1 MKLPLP
7 SLRSLASQIMN
18 RALILSLSAL
28 LPLHAQLVPSKLDP
42 KITIPEGL
50 TLSRF
55 ADQSQVQNAT
65 AICLDGQNRVYI
77 AETNRWRV
85 QVQDIRHGGKNG
97 RYLRDRVNGDIST
110 MTLADRTAF
119 HKKWSG
125 KEPDYLKWEEFTK
138 DSEVIKILED
148 TDGDGISDKT
158 TVYRGDFNDPLAG
171 PSGGLIEKDGTVY
184 FAMIPG
190 VYSLKDTDNDGK
202 AEEVKTLVNG
212 FGVRVSFSGHDL
224 NGFAWGPDGKLY
236 WSIGDRGYHVEQDGK
251 TFARPDSGGVFRAN
265 PDGTEFEEFYI
276 NLRNPKEIVFDEFG
290 NLFTVDNDYDHGD
303 RERIVYLIE
312 HGDSGWR
319 MGHQTIASFGG
330 SAFTHMGGKPPRKE
344 DQIDAW
350 MNEGLWNT
358 RHDRQP
364 AYINPP
370 IAYSANGPC
379 GLAYNP
385 GITSLP
391 SKFDKNFF
399 FASYVAGPD
408 RCLIER
414 FTLDPDGANFKL
426 GEQTNFLKGIALTDL
441 DWGYDGKLYIADY
454 GGGWTKSGKGNIYT
468 LADTAKLGT
477 PAIKEVKELFANGIP
492 KLESDKLFALLAHPD
507 QRVRQRAQFALA
519 DHGLKS
525 LPHFEKA
532 TQPDQPL
539 MRRIHGLW
547 GLGQLGQEN
556 PSALNS
562 LTSLIGDK
570 ELEIRANL
578 ARTLGNHGKHLAPFR
593 KALIK
598 MLEDSSTRVASLAAI
613 ALANHGDKAAVEPT
627 LTLIE
632 KNDDKDVVIRH
643 AGVMALAK
651 CAAPEA
657 LAKLNTHP
665 SNAVRR
671 AAVVALRRQKSRF
684 LESYFDD
691 ENLHVRHEAI
701 RAAYE
706 MDVRVTYPALSQRA
720 HTIAKR
726 VTTEVKWHP
735 LTARRAIHAAWTLG
749 QKEDLAVL
757 ARIATDA
764 SLDFRVRKDALI
776 ALLDWNTPPVAD
788 PVTAFVRKLPTNRIK
803 LGTSL
808 LEQLTGLLDG
818 NDDNSLKLLPRL
830 LTLVEQD
837 KLPLGA
843 AHLARYLKN
852 QKAPTE
858 AREKALNLL
867 APLQKDNPN
876 WLATL
881 ETLSSDKSDKIRSK
895 ARELLSKIDPNRAI
909 AQLGDLLS
917 SKQATMTEKQ
927 LTLETLTKLKLP
939 KAKEMIQAALDQL
952 IARKAESGLALDIV
966 TAAEKTGLSLDAF
979 RASLPKDDPNAEW
992 NLLCRDGGDIKLGKK
1007 VFYEHGTAQ
1016 CQRCHTMHGVGGDV
1030 GPELGA
1036 IGKNLD
1042 RSYLLR
1048 SLVEPTAEVA
1058 KGYGVG
1064 TITLKDG
1071 TQISGNFMPDD
1082 KNGNSIIKFAETTKV
1097 IKKGD
1102 VATKSQPI
1110 SAMPPMSALLT
1121 KQETRNLVAYLAS
1134 CKKDKTDEGH
1144 K

>member
-1 MKLPLP
+1 MT
-7 SLRSLASQIMN
+7 
-18 RALILSLSAL
+18 RALVLSLSAL

-97 RYLRDRVNGDIST
+97 RYLRERVNGDISS

-119 HKKWSG
+119 HKEWSG

-138 DSEVIKILED
+138 DSEVIKLLED
-148 TDGDGISDKT
+148 TNGDGVADKT
-158 TVYRGDFNDPLAG
+158 TVFRGDFNDPLAG

-190 VYSLKDTDNDGK
+190 VYSLKDTNNDGK
-202 AEEVKTLVNG
+202 AEEVKTLING

-236 WSIGDRGYHVEQDGK
+236 WSIGDRGYHIEQDGK
-251 TFARPDSGGVFRAN
+251 TFSRPDSGGVFRAN

-312 HGDSGWR
+312 DGDSGWK

-358 RHDRQP
+358 RHERQP

-391 SKFDKNFF
+391 AKFDRNFF

-414 FTLDPDGANFKL
+414 FTLDAEGATFKL

-454 GGGWTKSGKGNIYT
+454 GGGWTKSGKGNVYT
-468 LADTAKLGT
+468 LADTAKLGD
-477 PAIKEVKELFANGIP
+477 PAIKEVKELFATGIP
-492 KLESDKLFALLAHPD
+492 KLESDKLFALLDHPD

-532 TQPDQPL
+532 IKPDQPL
-539 MRRIHGLW
+539 MRRLHGLW

-570 ELEIRANL
+570 EMEVRANL
-578 ARTLGNHGKHLAPFR
+578 ARTLGNHGNHLAPFR
-593 KALIK
+593 KALIA
-598 MLEDSSTRVASLAAI
+598 MLEDPSSRVASLAAI
-613 ALANHGDKAAVEPT
+613 ALSNHGDKSAVEPA
-627 LTLIE
+627 LALVE
-632 KNDDKDVVIRH
+632 KNNDDDVVIRH
-643 AGVMALAK
+643 AGIMLLAK
-651 CAAPEA
+651 CADSAT
-657 LAKLNTHP
+657 LAKLNSHP
-665 SNAVRR
+665 STAVRR
-671 AAVVALRRQKSRF
+671 AAVVALRRQQSIF

-691 ENLHVRHEAI
+691 QDLHVRQEAI

-706 MDVRVTYPALSQRA
+706 MDVRETYPALSQRA
-720 HTIAKR
+720 YTISKR
-726 VTTEVKWHP
+726 VTQEVKWHP

-749 QKEDLAVL
+749 RDEDLAVL
-757 ARIATDA
+757 AGIVSDA

-788 PVTAFVRKLPTNRIK
+788 PVTAFVRGLPTNRIK
-803 LGTSL
+803 LTTTVL
-808 LEQLTGLLDG
+808 DQLTGLIDG
-818 NDDNSLKLLPRL
+818 ADDNSLKLLPRL

-837 KLPLGA
+837 KLTLDAG
-843 AHLARYLKN
+843 HLTRYLKN
-852 QKAPTE
+852 QEAPAE
-858 AREKALNLL
+858 ARVKALQLL
-867 APLQKDNPN
+867 APLSKDDATWP
-876 WLATL
+876 ATL
-881 ETLSSDKSDKIRSK
+881 ETLFTDQSDQIRSQ
-895 ARELLSKIDPNRAI
+895 ARELLFKTDPNRAT
-909 AQLGDLLS
+909 AQLGNLLS
-917 SKQATMTEKQ
+917 SKEATLKEKQ
-927 LTLETLTKLKLP
+927 LTLQTLAKLKTP
-939 KAKEMIQAALDQL
+939 KAKEMIQGALNQL
-952 IARKAESGLALDIV
+952 IARKAKSGIALDIV
-966 TAAEKTGLSLDAF
+966 TAAEKSGLSLDKF

-1007 VFYEHGTAQ
+1007 VLYEHGTAQ

-1036 IGKNLD
+1036 IGKDHD
-1042 RSYLLR
+1042 RAYLLR
-1048 SLVEPTAEVA
+1048 SLIDPGAEVA
-1058 KGYGVG
+1058 EGYGVG

-1071 TQISGNFMPDD
+1071 TSISGNFLPDD
-1082 KNGNSIIKFAETTKV
+1082 KDGNAVINFGEITKIIPQAKIAS
-1097 IKKGD
+1097 
-1102 VATKSQPI
+1102 KSKAI
-1110 SAMPPMSALLT
+1110 SAMPPMSAILT
-1121 KQETRNLVAYLAS
+1121 KQETRDLVAYLAS

>member
-1 MKLPLP
+1 MTRTLLF
-7 SLRSLASQIMN
+7 SFAC
-18 RALILSLSAL
+18 L
-28 LPLHAQLVPSKLDP
+28 LPLQGQLVPSELDA

-55 ADQSQVQNAT
+55 ANQSQVQNAT
-65 AICLDGQNRVYI
+65 AICLDAQNRVYVS
-77 AETNRWRV
+77 ETHRWRV
-85 QVQDIRHGGKNG
+85 QVQDIRHGGKGG
-97 RYLRDRVNGDIST
+97 RYLRDRVNGDISI
-110 MTLADRTAF
+110 MTLDDRTEF
-119 HKKWSG
+119 HKTWSG
-125 KEPDYLKWEEFTK
+125 KEPNYLKWEEFTN
-138 DSEVIKILED
+138 DSEVIKLLED
-148 TDGDGISDKT
+148 TDGDGVSDKT

-171 PSGGLIEKDGTVY
+171 PSGGLIERDGTVY

-190 VYSLKDTDNDGK
+190 IYGLKDTDGDGK

-251 TFARPDSGGVFRAN
+251 TFSRPDAGGVFRAN
-265 PDGTEFEEFYI
+265 PDGSEFEEFYI

-330 SAFTHMGGKPPRKE
+330 SAWTHMGGKPPQKE

-358 RHDRQP
+358 RHERQP
-364 AYINPP
+364 AYLNPP

-391 SKFDKNFF
+391 ATFDRNFF

-414 FTLDPDGANFKL
+414 FTLDPEGATFKL
-426 GEQTNFLKGIALTDL
+426 GEQTDFLKGIALTDL

-454 GGGWTKSGKGNIYT
+454 GGGWTKSGKGNVYT
-468 LADTAKLGT
+468 LADTSKLAD
-477 PAIKEVKELFANGIP
+477 PAITEVKELFANGFQE
-492 KLESDKLFALLAHPD
+492 LESKKLYDLLAHPD
-507 QRVRQRAQFALA
+507 QRVRQRAQFGLA
-519 DHGLKS
+519 ERGLSS
-525 LPHFEKA
+525 LEYFQNA
-532 TQPDQPL
+532 IAPDQPL
-539 MRRIHGLW
+539 MRRLHGLW
-547 GLGQLGQEN
+547 GIGQLGQTA

-562 LTSLIGDK
+562 LTSLIGDQ
-570 ELEIRANL
+570 EMEVRANL
-578 ARTLGNHGKHLAPFR
+578 ARTLSNHGKHLAPFR
-593 KALIK
+593 KALIA
-598 MLEDSSTRVASLAAI
+598 MLEDSSPRVASLAAI
-613 ALANHGDKAAVEPT
+613 ALANHGDKSAVEPAIA
-627 LTLIE
+627 LLE
-632 KNDDKDVVIRH
+632 KNNDKDVALRH
-643 AGVMALAK
+643 AGIMALAN
-651 CAAPEA
+651 CAPAEA
-657 LAKLNTHP
+657 LGKLNSHRST
-665 SNAVRR
+665 AVRR
-671 AAVVALRRQKSRF
+671 GAVVALRRQASKF

-691 ENLHVRHEAI
+691 QDLHVRQEAV

-706 MDVRVTYPALSQRA
+706 MDVRETYPALSQRA
-720 HTIAKR
+720 YPIAKR
-726 VTTEVKWHP
+726 VTAEVKWHP

-749 QKEDLAVL
+749 REQDLSVL
-757 ARIATDA
+757 AGIVSDA

-776 ALLDWNTPPVAD
+776 ALLDWNTPPIGD
-788 PVTAFVRKLPTNRIK
+788 PVTGFARKLPTNRTA
-803 LGTSL
+803 LSSTVL
-808 LEQLTGLLDG
+808 DQLSGLIEG
-818 NDDNSLKLLPRL
+818 SDDNSLQLLPRL

-837 KLPLGA
+837 KLSFDP
-843 AHLARYLKN
+843 AHLTRYLGD
-852 QKAPTE
+852 QKIPAE
-858 AREKALNLL
+858 ARVKALQQL
-867 APLQKDNPN
+867 APLEKDS
-876 WLATL
+876 LAWPVTL
-881 ETLSSDKSDKIRSK
+881 EKLFTDPSDQIRSQ
-895 ARELLSKIDPNRAI
+895 ARELLFKIDPERAT
-909 AQLGDLLS
+909 AQLGNLLS
-917 SKQATMTEKQ
+917 SKKATLKEKQ
-927 LTLETLTKLKLP
+927 LTLETLAKLKTP

-952 IARKAESGLALDIV
+952 IARKAKSGLALDIV
-966 TAAEKTGLSLDAF
+966 TAAEKAEIPLDKF

-1007 VFYEHGTAQ
+1007 VMYEHGAAQ

-1036 IGKNLD
+1036 IGKNHD
-1042 RSYLLR
+1042 RAYLLR
-1048 SLVEPTAEVA
+1048 SLIDPGAEVA
-1058 KGYGVG
+1058 TGYGMG

-1071 TQISGNFMPDD
+1071 TSIGGNFLPDD
-1082 KNGNSIIKFAETTKV
+1082 KDGNAVIKFGETTRV
-1097 IKKGD
+1097 IPKAD
-1102 VATKSQPI
+1102 IASKSKPL

-1121 KQETRNLVAYLAS
+1121 KKETRDLVAYLAS

>member
-1 MKLPLP
+1 MTRTLV
-7 SLRSLASQIMN
+7 
-18 RALILSLSAL
+18 LSLSAL

-50 TLSRF
+50 TLNRF
-55 ADQSQVQNAT
+55 ADQSQVRNAT
-65 AICLDGQNRVYI
+65 AICIDGQNRVYI

-97 RYLRDRVNGDIST
+97 RYLRDRVNGDISS
-110 MTLADRTAF
+110 MILADRTEF
-119 HKKWSG
+119 HKKWAG
-125 KEPDYLKWEEFTK
+125 KEPDFLKWEEFTK
-138 DSEVIKILED
+138 DSEVIKLLED
-148 TDGDGISDKT
+148 TNGDGVSDKT

-171 PSGGLIEKDGTVY
+171 PSGGLIEKDGTIY

-251 TFARPDSGGVFRAN
+251 TFSRPDSGGVFRAN
-265 PDGTEFEEFYI
+265 PDGSEFEEFYV

-312 HGDSGWR
+312 HGDSGWK

-344 DQIDAW
+344 DQLDAW

-391 SKFDKNFF
+391 SSFDRNFF

-414 FTLDPDGANFKL
+414 FTLNPNGATFKL
-426 GEQTNFLKGIALTDL
+426 GEQANFLKGIALTDL

-454 GGGWTKSGKGNIYT
+454 GGGWTKSGKGNVYT
-468 LADTAKLGT
+468 LADTSKLNT
-477 PAIKEVKELFANGIP
+477 PAIKEVRELFADGFP
-492 KLESDKLFALLAHPD
+492 KMESDTLFALLAHPD

-519 DHGLKS
+519 DRDLAS
-525 LPHFEKA
+525 LAHFEKA
-532 TQPDQPL
+532 IKPGQPL

-547 GLGQLGQEN
+547 GIGQLGQKN

-570 ELEIRANL
+570 EMEIRANL
-578 ARTLGNHGKHLAPFR
+578 ARTLGNHSKHLAPFR
-593 KALIK
+593 KALIA
-598 MLEDSSTRVASLAAI
+598 MLDDQSTRVASLAAI
-613 ALANHGDKAAVEPT
+613 ALANHGDKTAVEPA
-627 LTLIE
+627 LALIE
-632 KNDDKDVVIRH
+632 KNNDKDVVIRH
-643 AGVMALAK
+643 AGLMVLAK
-651 CAAPEA
+651 CADSAE
-657 LAKLNTHP
+657 LARLNTH
-665 SNAVRR
+665 SSTAVRR
-671 AAVVALRRQKSRF
+671 AAVVALRRQKSKF

-691 ENLHVRHEAI
+691 NDLHVRQEAV

-706 MDVRVTYPALSQRA
+706 MDVRATYPALSQRA
-720 HTIAKR
+720 YTIAKR
-726 VTTEVKWHP
+726 VTAEVKWHP
-735 LTARRAIHAAWTLG
+735 LTARRAIHAAWALG
-749 QKEDLAVL
+749 RPEDLAVL
-757 ARIATDA
+757 AGIVSDA
-764 SLDFRVRKDALI
+764 SLDFRVRRDALV
-776 ALLDWNTPPVAD
+776 ALLDWNNPPVAD
-788 PVTAFVRKLPTNRIK
+788 PVTAFVRILPTDRIK
-803 LGTSL
+803 LDASL
-808 LEQLTGLLDG
+808 LDQLTGLIDG
-818 NDDNSLKLLPRL
+818 TDKNSLNLLPRL

-837 KLPLGA
+837 KLPLGSE
-843 AHLARYLKN
+843 HLTRYL
-852 QKAPTE
+852 QSISVPVE
-858 AREKALNLL
+858 AREKALQLL
-867 APLQKDNPN
+867 APSQKNNPN

-881 ETLSSDKSDKIRSK
+881 EILTKDKSDKIRSQ
-895 ARELLSKIDPNRAI
+895 ARELLSKTDPKRVL
-909 AQLGDLLS
+909 AQLGDLLT
-917 SKQATMTEKQ
+917 SKKATVKEKQ
-927 LTLETLTKLKLP
+927 LTLKTLTRLNSPEARKL
-939 KAKEMIQAALDQL
+939 IQSALDRL
-952 IARKAESGLALDIV
+952 VAGKASAGIALDVV
-966 TAAEKTGLSLDAF
+966 TAAEKAEISLDKF

-1036 IGKNLD
+1036 IGKDLD
-1042 RSYLLR
+1042 RAYLLR
-1048 SLVEPTAEVA
+1048 SLIDPGAEVT
-1058 KGYGVG
+1058 KGYGMG

-1082 KNGNSIIKFAETTKV
+1082 KDGNAVIKFAETTKL
-1097 IKKGD
+1097 IKKSD
-1102 VATKSQPI
+1102 IANKSQPI

-1121 KQETRNLVAYLAS
+1121 KQEARDLVAFLAS
-1134 CKKDKTDEGH
+1134 CKKDQTDEGH